1 MGTPVDCFSV
11 WEQKWMWPVRI
22 GKNRNKRFSLRS
34 IFTGENTVPAGSV
47 ATVTLSM
54 NNAET

>member
-1 MGTPVDCFSV
+1 MGRPVDCFSV

-22 GKNRNKRFSLRS
+22 GKNGNERFSLRS

-54 NNAET
+54 NNVET